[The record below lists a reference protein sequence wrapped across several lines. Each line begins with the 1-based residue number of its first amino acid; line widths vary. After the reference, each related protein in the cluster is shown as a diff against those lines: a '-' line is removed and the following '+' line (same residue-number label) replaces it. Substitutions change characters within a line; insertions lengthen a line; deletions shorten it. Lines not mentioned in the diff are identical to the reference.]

1 MFVEGE
7 HGALSY
13 LLGMNMIG
21 TRIREL
27 RNARRMS
34 LSEVAEQ
41 ASISTATLSRIE
53 TGKQNIDVGLMT
65 LIARVLHLSPHDL
78 LEDDEEADGVLADKI
93 ATLKPDDR
101 ARFWR
106 DLTGSRK
113 RNQINKKTVQDLGV
127 EVEEL
132 LAQID
137 FLRGEVDRIR
147 QSLNTR
153 KAPRRVTR

>member
-1 MFVEGE
+1 MFVQSDPGASDFCIGE
-7 HGALSY
+7 S
-13 LLGMNMIG
+13 MIG

-34 LSEVAEQ
+34 LSQVAEQ

-53 TGKQNIDVGLMT
+53 TGKQNIDVELMT

-78 LEDDEEADGVLADKI
+78 LDAEEDGDSVLADKI
-93 ATLKPDDR
+93 ATLNADTR
-101 ARFWR
+101 TRFWH
-106 DLTGSRK
+106 DLNGSRK
-113 RNQINKKTVQDLGV
+113 RNHINRKKVEDLGL

-147 QSLNTR
+147 QSLIAR
-153 KAPRRVTR
+153 KRRATS

>member
-1 MFVEGE
+1 MLVQSKYGE
-7 HGALSY
+7 LDFCMGS
-13 LLGMNMIG
+13 NMIG

-27 RNARRMS
+27 RTARRMS
-34 LSEVAEQ
+34 LTEVAAQ

-65 LIARVLHLSPHDL
+65 MIARVLHLSPHDL
-78 LEDDEEADGVLADKI
+78 LGEDDEADRFLADKI
-93 ATLKPDDR
+93 ATLTPNDR

-106 DLTGSRK
+106 DLSGSRK
-113 RNQINKKTVQDLGV
+113 RNVNGSSKRADDLGL

-147 QSLNTR
+147 QGLTVR
-153 KAPRRVTR
+153 KSPRRSR

>member
-1 MFVEGE
+1 
-7 HGALSY
+7 
-13 LLGMNMIG
+13 MIG
-21 TRIREL
+21 ARIREL
-27 RNARRMS
+27 RTARRMS
-34 LSEVAEQ
+34 LSDVATQ

-78 LEDDEEADGVLADKI
+78 LDQDEEGEGFLADKI

-101 ARFWR
+101 ARFWA
-106 DLTGSRK
+106 DLGGSRK
-113 RNQINKKTVQDLGV
+113 RNGAGARNIEDIGV

-147 QSLNTR
+147 QSLR
-153 KAPRRVTR
+153 SRRAPKRAAR

>member
-1 MFVEGE
+1 MLVQNE
-7 HGALSY
+7 HGALDFCMGRS
-13 LLGMNMIG
+13 MIG

-27 RNARRMS
+27 RTARRMS
-34 LSEVAEQ
+34 LTEVAAQ

-65 LIARVLHLSPHDL
+65 MIARVLHLSPHDL
-78 LEDDEEADGVLADKI
+78 LGEDDETDGFLADKI
-93 ATLKPDDR
+93 ATLKPNDR

-106 DLTGSRK
+106 DLSGSRK
-113 RNQINKKTVQDLGV
+113 RNGNGSTRHEDLGL

-137 FLRGEVDRIR
+137 FLRAEVDRIR
-147 QSLNTR
+147 QGLIVR
-153 KAPRRVTR
+153 KSPRRSR

>member
-1 MFVEGE
+1 
-7 HGALSY
+7 
-13 LLGMNMIG
+13 MIG
-21 TRIREL
+21 ARIREL
-27 RNARRMS
+27 RTARRVS
-34 LSEVAEQ
+34 LSDVATQ

-78 LEDDEEADGVLADKI
+78 LDQEEEDNGYLADRV
-93 ATLKPDDR
+93 ATLNANDR
-101 ARFWR
+101 AHFWS

-113 RNQINKKTVQDLGV
+113 RNGAGARNLEDIGV

-147 QSLNTR
+147 QSLHAR
-153 KAPRRVTR
+153 RAPKRAAR

>member
-1 MFVEGE
+1 
-7 HGALSY
+7 
-13 LLGMNMIG
+13 MIG

-53 TGKQNIDVGLMT
+53 TGKQNIDVELMT

-78 LEDDEEADGVLADKI
+78 LDADEDGDGVLADKI
-93 ATLKPDDR
+93 ATLNADSR

-106 DLTGSRK
+106 DLNGSRK
-113 RNQINKKTVQDLGV
+113 RNQIQKKKVEDLSL

-147 QSLNTR
+147 QSLAVR
-153 KAPRRVTR
+153 RAPRRVTR

>member
-1 MFVEGE
+1 
-7 HGALSY
+7 
-13 LLGMNMIG
+13 MIG
-21 TRIREL
+21 ARIREL
-27 RNARRMS
+27 RTARRMS
-34 LSEVAEQ
+34 LSEVAQQ

-78 LEDDEEADGVLADKI
+78 LDADEEVDGFLADRI

-101 ARFWR
+101 ARFWQ
-106 DLTGSRK
+106 DLNGSRK
-113 RNQINKKTVQDLGV
+113 RNGASSKRVEDLTI
-127 EVEEL
+127 EVEEV

-147 QSLNTR
+147 QVLRSR
-153 KAPRRVTR
+153 KPVRRVVR

>member
-1 MFVEGE
+1 
-7 HGALSY
+7 
-13 LLGMNMIG
+13 MIG

-27 RNARRMS
+27 RTARRLS
-34 LSEVAEQ
+34 LSDVAQE

-65 LIARVLHLSPHDL
+65 VLARVLHISPHDL
-78 LEDDEEADGVLADKI
+78 LDAEGEPDDFLADKI

-113 RNQINKKTVQDLGV
+113 RNGMSSRRMEDLGV

-147 QSLNTR
+147 QGLRGRN
-153 KAPRRVTR
+153 APRRAAR

>member
-1 MFVEGE
+1 
-7 HGALSY
+7 
-13 LLGMNMIG
+13 MIG
-21 TRIREL
+21 ARIREL
-27 RNARRMS
+27 RTARRMS
-34 LSEVAEQ
+34 LSDVAGQ

-78 LEDDEEADGVLADKI
+78 LDQDEETDGYLADKI

-101 ARFWR
+101 ARFWV
-106 DLTGSRK
+106 DLGGSRK
-113 RNQINKKTVQDLGV
+113 RNGV
-127 EVEEL
+127 GSRRLEDIGIEVEEL

-147 QSLNTR
+147 QGLR
-153 KAPRRVTR
+153 ARRAPKRAAR

>member
-1 MFVEGE
+1 
-7 HGALSY
+7 
-13 LLGMNMIG
+13 MIG

-34 LSEVAEQ
+34 LSDVAEQ

-53 TGKQNIDVGLMT
+53 TGKQNIDVELMT
-65 LIARVLHLSPHDL
+65 LIASVLHLSPHDL
-78 LEDDEEADGVLADKI
+78 LGEEENGDGVLADKI
-93 ATLKPDDR
+93 ATLKPSDR
-101 ARFWR
+101 TRFWR

-113 RNQINKKTVQDLGV
+113 RNRTSKKKSDDLTV

-147 QSLNTR
+147 ESLLAR
-153 KAPRRVTR
+153 KARNAVAVE